1 MYPSSTSASPSALL
15 GALLAFIIS
24 GILIVVQ
31 RYDWNRK
38 KSVKFD
44 WPAPEQSFLNFEAET
59 IQNATLRS
67 HLSNAELLPADHQEG
82 VEYITCF
89 DPSTS
94 LHIGTTPALNPL
106 QIAER
111 ISLAREAQPAWAQ
124 TTFAQRRRVM
134 RSLMAWVLENSEAIA
149 RVACRDTGKTMID
162 AAFGEILTTCAK
174 LEWLIKHGERELRPS
189 SRRNPLLLLHKK
201 AHVYYQPK
209 GVVAAVVSW
218 NYPIHNAL
226 GPIIAALFAGDAIV
240 LKASE
245 QVAWS
250 STWVIGA
257 VRACLQACGHDPDV
271 VQLVLAYPESVETL
285 TRSPLVKHIT
295 FIGSEDVGRRVL
307 IAAAENLTP
316 VTLELGGK
324 DPAILLPSADLKAFS
339 SHWMRGVFQ
348 SMGQNCIGIERFIV
362 HESTHDRFVDMMLER
377 VKKLRMGSVLN
388 STAEGWVSTVDVGSL
403 ISHEHAQRM
412 ATIVARARDQ
422 GATILTGGNVVSHP
436 YAPGGAWFEPTIIT
450 GVTEEMDI
458 SRQEVFGPIMMVMRY
473 EGDWEEAVRLA
484 NGSKYGLGASVF
496 GNDRRECE
504 KVVRALRCGMVAVN
518 DFGVF
523 YLNQDLP
530 FGGVK
535 SSGFGRFSGPE
546 GLQAMCD
553 PKAVVQDRF
562 FSWIR
567 TPIPRAVDY
576 PIRSLVSSWDFVAG
590 LAEGVWGETWTESV
604 AGWWRLLKALRA

>member
-1 MYPSSTSASPSALL
+1 MSMSASPSMLLTALL
-15 GALLAFIIS
+15 GFIIS
-24 GILIVVQ
+24 GILIVV
-31 RYDWNRK
+31 RRHDWNRK
-38 KSVKFD
+38 KSVKFE
-44 WPAPEQSFLNFEAET
+44 WAAPEQSFLNYEGTT
-59 IQNATLRS
+59 ILNPTLKS
-67 HLSNAELLPADHQEG
+67 HLEDPALLPAEHEPG

-94 LHIGTTPALNPL
+94 LHISTLPSLNQL

-111 ISLAREAQPAWAQ
+111 ISLARESQRTWSQ
-124 TTFAQRRRVM
+124 STFDQRRRVM
-134 RSLMAWVLENSEAIA
+134 RSLLAWVLENSEGIA

-174 LEWLIKHGERELRPS
+174 LEWVIKYGEKELRPS
-189 SRRNPLLLLHKK
+189 RRRVPLLLMHKK
-201 AHVYYQPK
+201 AHVYYEPK

-226 GPIIAALFAGDAIV
+226 GPIIAALFAGNAIL

-257 VRACLQACGHDPDV
+257 VRQCLQACGHDPDV
-271 VQLVLAYPESVETL
+271 VQLVLAYPETVETL
-285 TRSPLVKHIT
+285 TRSPVVRHIT
-295 FIGSEDVGRRVL
+295 FIGSEEVGRKVL
-307 IAAAENLTP
+307 IAAADNLTP

-324 DPAILLPSADLKAFS
+324 DAAILLPSADLKAFS

-362 HESTHDRFVDMMLER
+362 HSSIYDQFLSLMLDRVR
-377 VKKLRMGSVLN
+377 KLRMGSVLN
-388 STAEGWVSTVDVGSL
+388 STPEGWVSTIDVGSL
-403 ISHEHAQRM
+403 ISHAHAERI
-412 ATIVARARDQ
+412 ARIVARAREE
-422 GATILTGGNVVSHP
+422 GAEVLTGGNVVSHP
-436 YAPGGAWFEPTIIT
+436 YAPGGAWFEPTVIAN
-450 GVTEEMDI
+450 VTEEMDI
-458 SRQEVFGPIMMVMRY
+458 ARLEVFGPVMVVMRY
-473 EGDWEEAVRLA
+473 EGGWEEAVRLA
-484 NGSKYGLGASVF
+484 NGCTYGLGASVF

-504 KVVRALRCGMVAVN
+504 RVVRALRCGMVAVN

-546 GLQAMCD
+546 GLQSLCD
-553 PKAVVQDRF
+553 PKSVIQDRY

-576 PIRSLVSSWDFVAG
+576 PIRSLVSSWEFVAG
-590 LAEGVWGETWTESV
+590 LGEAVWGE
-604 AGWWRLLKALRA
+604 GWAERVGGVWRLVKA